1 MKVFIAGGTGRVAD
15 FLIQN
20 LTNAGHQVVAGARSP
35 EKVVTRPG
43 VTAVPLDLH
52 ADVASLAE
60 LFKGSDAVYFVAG
73 SRGQDL
79 LQTDAF
85 GAVKLMQAS
94 EQAGIKRFIL
104 LSSIFATEPEKWS
117 DPNLAKI
124 INYNIAK
131 FFADQWLINQTNLD
145 YTIVQPGSLVEAETG
160 SGKIELNVQKA
171 QANSIPNVAAV
182 LAAVLEKTNTYGQ
195 ILQMSDGNTPIE
207 EALNTL

>member
-1 MKVFIAGGTGRVAD
+1 
-15 FLIQN
+15 
-20 LTNAGHQVVAGARSP
+20 
-35 EKVVTRPG
+35 
-43 VTAVPLDLH
+43 
-52 ADVASLAE
+52 
-60 LFKGSDAVYFVAG
+60 
-73 SRGQDL
+73 
-79 LQTDAF
+79 
-85 GAVKLMQAS
+85 MQAS

-160 SGKIELNVQKA
+160 SGKIELNVQKV
-171 QANSIPNVAAV
+171 QASSIPNV
-182 LAAVLEKTNTYGQ
+182 AAVLEKTNTYGQ